1 MQRLAERRGNMVGID
16 PHKRTLSAAIVDER
30 GGVVAVAHFKVSGEG
45 HRSLEAWALSHG
57 PVVRW
62 GVEGAGGLGR
72 HTAIFLC
79 RRDHDVRDVNPT
91 RTAARARGRYQG
103 KTDVLDCGR
112 IARETLAAVDLPRAF
127 KRAGDD
133 SGPEETSELLGLWHN
148 ARRSLLKSRQHL
160 LNEAEALLNQLPD
173 ELRGGLP
180 PRKAVRPRLNALQR
194 TTAVP
199 SDAATALRVRLLED
213 YRREILEL
221 DGRERQI
228 TAQLADLIERTGST
242 LGQLV
247 GLDTRTVAELLI
259 EVGDPRRFTEGG
271 FGRFSGTAPIPA
283 SSGEGAGEPVRHRLN
298 RGGNRRINAV
308 LHRMA
313 VTQLRCDPRAQRLR
327 DDARGRGHTR
337 RESVRI
343 VRRHLAA
350 VVYRRM
356 IRDLREGAASSE
368 IAA

>member
-1 MQRLAERRGNMVGID
+1 MKALAEARGNMVGID
-16 PHKRTLSAAIVDER
+16 PHKRTLSAATVDER
-30 GGVVAVAHFKVSGEG
+30 GGVVAVAHFKVSGDG
-45 HRSLEAWALSHG
+45 HRALEAWALSYG

-62 GVEGAGGLGR
+62 GVEGASGLGR
-72 HTAIFLC
+72 HTATFLC

-103 KTDVLDCGR
+103 KSDVLDCGR
-112 IARETLAAVDLPRAF
+112 IARETLAAPDLPRAF

-133 SGPEETSELLGLWHN
+133 RGPEEATELLALWHN

-180 PRKAVRPRLNALQR
+180 TRKAVRPRLDALHK
-194 TTAVP
+194 TTAAP
-199 SDAATALRVRLLED
+199 SDAATALRVQLLEES
-213 YRREILEL
+213 RRDILEL
-221 DGRERQI
+221 DRREREI
-228 TAQLADLIERTGST
+228 TAHLAKLVKRTGST

-247 GLDTRTVAELLI
+247 GLDTRSVAELLI

-271 FGRFSGTAPIPA
+271 FGRFSGTAPIPV

-298 RGGNRRINAV
+298 RGGNRRLNAV

-327 DDARGRGHTR
+327 DDARSRGHTR

-356 IRDLREGAASSE
+356 IRDLRAGSAPPA